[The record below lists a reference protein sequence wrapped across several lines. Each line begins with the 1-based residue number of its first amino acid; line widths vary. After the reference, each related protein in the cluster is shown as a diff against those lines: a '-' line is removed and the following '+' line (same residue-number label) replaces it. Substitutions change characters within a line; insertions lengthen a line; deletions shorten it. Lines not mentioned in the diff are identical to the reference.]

1 MSNTIHLSI
10 PGMKCN
16 GCVSAVEKALNS
28 EVGVNQVSVDL
39 ESKRAEVESDASVAV
54 LVAAIK
60 TAGFDAEALN
70 T

>member
-28 EVGVNQVSVDL
+28 EAGVNQVSVDL
-39 ESKRAEVESDASVAV
+39 ESKRAEVESDAPVAV